1 MLIYVLRHG
10 IAETAQ
16 AGMRDAD
23 RALTEEG
30 FKKLKSILRAVRAA
44 EASPSV
50 ILTSP
55 YRRAV
60 QTAELA
66 AQVLEFEGEVVQ
78 VKSLAPASEAE
89 DVWEDIRLHRQ
100 EDQVLLSGHEPL
112 LGQVIGFLLGVPSL
126 QVDLKKAGIACVQ
139 VDAFGPRP
147 RGVLKWLLAPKLV
160 G

>member
-44 EASPSV
+44 EVSPSV

-66 AQVLEFEGEVVQ
+66 AQVLEFEGEVEQ

-100 EDQVLLSGHEPL
+100 ADQVLLSGHEPL

-147 RGVLKWLLAPKLV
+147 RGVLKWLLAPKLA